1 MSSSQFALIAIPF
14 LLGGAFGLF
23 LAWSLWASRR
33 PARPRTMPRPQSQVA
48 PPVPAPTHMPESSA
62 TARELAYERDLLQ
75 ALLDSLPDLIF
86 FKDRESRYVRSNPA
100 HLKNLGVNSLNELAG
115 KTDMDFHPSDA
126 ARRAMEEEKRLIET
140 GKPILNQ
147 IEETPAPDGTTRYL
161 STSKLPWRDQNGN
174 IVGIIGLAHDVT
186 AQVLTE
192 RRLQSEISDRMQ
204 AEHFLDSL
212 VENLPTMLFVKEATE
227 LRFLRWNKAGEEVT
241 GRSRNE
247 FIGKNDYDF
256 FPRDEADFFVAK
268 DREALSAGHAID
280 IPEEPLKT
288 ASGEIRWLHTK
299 KFPMYDA
306 QGNPTY
312 LVGIS
317 EDITERKRAAESSTF
332 QNALLSAQYE
342 ASPDAILVV
351 GSDDR
356 ILSYN
361 RRFVEMWG
369 IPPEA
374 IATGSAELVRQ
385 AVQNNLADFEGWVKH
400 TAEIYKQRDLRSHDE
415 ILFKDGRVLERYSS
429 PVTAPDGSYLGRV
442 WYFHDVTEARRAAEA
457 IRQQN
462 AYLNALQ
469 ETSLGLM
476 SRLDVNA
483 LLQDIVTRAGA
494 LMGTE
499 NGYVF
504 LKEPKDDGMELRVG
518 VGAYE
523 GFVGRRAQ
531 KGVGLAGQVWESNAP
546 VVVDDYRTWTG
557 RLTDPSRDILR
568 AVAGVPLRS
577 GNEVAG
583 VIGLAYLEETKKF
596 GSTEI
601 QVLERFAQLA
611 AIALDNARLYETAQE
626 ELKERTRAEQEIRRR
641 NQELEAISRV
651 SSVMT
656 MDIDTQTALRTLAR
670 ELVQAFKA
678 RNCGIALLN
687 PEGTELTVVA
697 DALSEE
703 HEEHSVGIVIPV
715 PGNPSSEY
723 VIQNRKSLVI
733 PDAQNDPRT
742 EPIHARMRQR
752 RTKCLAI
759 IPLLSG
765 GDVIGTIGIDTTD
778 PDHLFSDDE
787 IRLAETMANQMANA
801 IEKQRLFDQMR
812 QQNTYLTALHDTTLG
827 LMRRLDVEELL
838 QNIISRAAE
847 LVGTQHGYVHLVE
860 PSGDELKMR
869 VGIGVYEDFVGTRVK
884 PGQGLAGTV
893 WENGEPIVVDD
904 YRYWSG
910 RLPMVDRDVLR
921 AVVGVPL
928 KRLPRAGESTHEQT
942 VGVLGLASLE
952 EGRTFGATQV
962 EALNRF
968 AELAAIALDN
978 AQLYQATQSALE
990 ESKRAA
996 QREKASAEITDKL
1009 YAAPDVKAVL
1019 RTAAE
1024 ELRRSTGSR
1033 RAVVRLNLGRN
1044 GEMQG
1049 NGNGGRLERES

>member
-1 MSSSQFALIAIPF
+1 
-14 LLGGAFGLF
+14 
-23 LAWSLWASRR
+23 
-33 PARPRTMPRPQSQVA
+33 
-48 PPVPAPTHMPESSA
+48 
-62 TARELAYERDLLQ
+62 
-75 ALLDSLPDLIF
+75 DLIF

-100 HLKNLGVNSLNELAG
+100 HLKSLGANRSDEVVG
-115 KTDMDFHPSDA
+115 KTDVDFYPSDT
-126 ARRAMEEEKRLIET
+126 ARRFLEDEKRVMET

-147 IEETPAPDGTTRYL
+147 IESSLAADGTPRYF
-161 STSKLPWRDQNGN
+161 SMSRLPWRDQNGN
-174 IVGIIGLAHDVT
+174 IMGTIGLAHDVT
-186 AQVLTE
+186 EQVLTE
-192 RRLQSEISDRMQ
+192 RRLQSEVSDRMQ
-204 AEHFLDSL
+204 AENFLDSIL
-212 VENLPTMLFVKEATE
+212 ENLPTMLFVKEATE
-227 LRFLRWNKAGEEVT
+227 LRFVRWNRAGEEIV

-256 FPRDEADFFVAK
+256 FPPDEANFFVAK
-268 DREALSAGHAID
+268 DREALDARHAID
-280 IPEEPLKT
+280 IAEEPLKT

-299 KFPMYDA
+299 KFPMFDA
-306 QGNPTY
+306 QGRPSY

-317 EDITERKRAAESSTF
+317 EDITERKRTEENVTF
-332 QNALLSAQYE
+332 QNALLSAQYD

-374 IATGSAELVRQ
+374 IATGSAEAVRH
-385 AVQNNLADFEGWVKH
+385 AVQNNLADFDGWVKR
-400 TAEIYKQRDLRSHDE
+400 TAEIYKEREARSHDE
-415 ILFKDGRVLERYSS
+415 IAFRDGRILERYSS
-429 PVTAPDGSYLGRV
+429 PVTAPDGGYLGRV

-462 AYLNALQ
+462 EYLNALQ
-469 ETSLGLM
+469 ETSMGLM

-483 LLQDIVTRAGA
+483 LLEDVVTRAGA
-494 LMGTE
+494 LVGTE

-531 KGVGLAGQVWESNAP
+531 KGVGLAGQVWETNAP
-546 VVVDDYRTWTG
+546 VVVDDYRTWGG
-557 RLTDPSRDILR
+557 RLADPSRDILR

-577 GNEVAG
+577 GNEVVG
-583 VIGLAYLEETKKF
+583 VIGLAYLDEAKKF
-596 GSTEI
+596 GATEI

-611 AIALDNARLYETAQE
+611 AIALDNARLYGTAQE
-626 ELKERTRAEQEIRRR
+626 ELKERARAEQEIRRR

-656 MDIDTQTALRTLAR
+656 MDIDTKAALETLAR
-670 ELVQAFKA
+670 ELVQTFKA

-687 PEGTELTVVA
+687 PEGTALTVVA

-715 PGNPSSEY
+715 PGNPSSEF

-733 PDAQNDPRT
+733 ADAQNDPRT
-742 EPIHARMRQR
+742 EPIHERMRQR

-801 IEKQRLFDQMR
+801 IEKQRIFDQMR

-838 QNIISRAAE
+838 QNIITRAAQ

-893 WENGEPIVVDD
+893 WQNGEPIVVDD

-928 KRLPRAGESTHEQT
+928 KRLPRAGEGAGEQT

-952 EGRTFGATQV
+952 EGQTFGAAQV

-990 ESKRAA
+990 ESKRVA

-1044 GEMQG
+1044 GETPG
-1049 NGNGGRLERES
+1049 NGKE